1 MVLLCGNLQ
10 LPGCKYLSTAKRDWQ
25 KMRKYTSGSDL
36 GIGAAYGEDMGRFN
50 GYMDEI
56 RLFDTVLD
64 SAFIAAEYEYLI
76 PED

>member
-1 MVLLCGNLQ
+1 
-10 LPGCKYLSTAKRDWQ
+10 
-25 KMRKYTSGSDL
+25 MRKYTSSEVDL
-36 GIGAAYGEDMGRFN
+36 GIGNTAYGEDMGRFN